1 MIISVDKW
9 MNNIN
14 KGDETLVKSEQD
26 VEKQLS
32 LLNGKDITQLVANGK
47 NQALLIGGGD
57 KNFVVTFI
65 VGDNEDFYNLV
76 NEDFANDFDEI
87 EVVTGGQAGLF
98 PQSIVVD
105 FQTALS
111 SLLYFYKFQQRNP
124 DLTWENN

>member
-1 MIISVDKW
+1 MIFSIGKW
-9 MNNIN
+9 INNIS

-26 VEKQLS
+26 VQKILS

-47 NQALLIGGGD
+47 DGALLIGGGD

-76 NEDFANDFDEI
+76 NENFENDFDEI

-98 PQSIVVD
+98 PKSIVVD
-105 FQTALS
+105 FQKALS

-124 DLTWENN
+124 DLTWEND